1 MSLRE
6 FRGEPSELGFLEFF
20 FQSARALKAA
30 TVVMANPNFTPSLED
45 EALYKVRKSSVNMAS
60 KSCEMFVRRSNGP
73 AGGEVWNFKTGAD
86 FSFQDPF
93 SVAGVL
99 SRA

>member
-30 TVVMANPNFTPSLED
+30 TIVMANPNFLED

-60 KSCEMFVRRSNGP
+60 KSCEMSVRGSNDP

-99 SRA
+99 SR